1 MWAYACTEIAVF
13 DVEGVLVATISPARL
28 VAPKRAG
35 RAQDIVDLSARKE
48 LRRLRAA

>member
-1 MWAYACTEIAVF
+1 MWVYACTEIAVF
-13 DVEGVLVATISPARL
+13 DVEGVLVTTISPARL

-35 RAQDIVDLSARKE
+35 RAQDIVDLSVRKE